1 MITAAIEQMI
11 SGLAFFVLTL
21 AKEERRAV
29 GESVI
34 ELLEGVS
41 GHGVLSKPGLVGVV
55 RLLAAIL
62 ALISASVNTQD
73 DKSCLSMVIRLAY
86 VSPQI
91 E

>member
-1 MITAAIEQMI
+1 MVG
-11 SGLAFFVLTL
+11 SLAFFVFTL

-29 GESVI
+29 GQGVV

-41 GHGVLSKPGLVGVV
+41 GHCVLSKPGLVGVV

-62 ALISASVNTQD
+62 ALISASVKAQY
-73 DKSCLSMVIRLAY
+73 DKSCLSVVIRLVY